1 MKRPYHLIH
10 LFSLTIALLMSVGGS
25 SLWAASQT
33 VIVDGLE
40 IETIIENPSSAIND
54 AFIVVNVKDAEE
66 GIKYFWSNAST
77 DTVTNMCSGLTEG
90 VSHAVTL
97 RWPDGRE
104 ETLNL
109 DVKAESIAEKFNGAF
124 TPIVASVASVLL
136 GDPFAAMGWYDNQI
150 YNQRGGRMLNP
161 NGTPQTKSIPFIVV
175 WLVLGALFFTI
186 RMKFINLRGFKHAI
200 QLARGK
206 FDEPDA
212 PGEVTHFQALATA
225 VSATVGLGNIAGV
238 AVAISIGGA
247 GATFWMIVAGL
258 IGMSSKFVE
267 CTLGVK
273 YREINADGVVSGGP
287 MHYLKKGLAKHN
299 LGGLGKALAALFAVL
314 AIGASFGGGNMF
326 QANQAFSQMSEQF
339 PVLSGSGPYFGVVLA
354 ILVGAVIIGGI
365 KSIARV
371 TEKIVPFMAG
381 IYILASLIIVG
392 MNIGQIGYAFSEI
405 IEGAFN
411 PPAMRG
417 GVIGVLIMG
426 FRRAAF
432 SNEAGVGSASIAHSA
447 AKTRH
452 PVAEG
457 FVGLLEPF
465 IDTVVVCTLTAL
477 VLIFSGYHEVTT
489 AVGAKLTSEAFGSVI
504 SWFPYVLTLAIFLF
518 AFSTMISWSYY
529 GMKGWTY
536 LFGQSNR
543 SELTYKL
550 IYLVFVVVGSSVSL
564 GAVLDFS
571 DMMILAMAFPN
582 IAGMLILSG
591 EVRSDLRIYMQK
603 LKNNQL
609 FSTGSNDR
617 EESTPKQAS
626 S

>member
-1 MKRPYHLIH
+1 MKRFTQTL
-10 LFSLTIALLMSVGGS
+10 SVFATLGWFVLAS
-25 SLWAASQT
+25 ASAHAQSRVQAA
-33 VIVDGLE
+33 
-40 IETIIENPSSAIND
+40 IENPSSEIND
-54 AFIVVNVKDAEE
+54 AFILLKVDAPENE
-66 GIKYFWSNAST
+66 VKYFWSNSGT
-77 DTVTNMCSGLTEG
+77 DTTSNICRGLTEG
-90 VSHAVTL
+90 IGHSVRVQFA
-97 RWPDGRE
+97 DGSS
-104 ETLNL
+104 ETLEIEIP
-109 DVKAESIAEKFNGAF
+109 AESVAEKFNGAF
-124 TPIVASVASVLL
+124 TPLVGSFASILL
-136 GDPFAAMGWYDNQI
+136 GDPFAALGLYDNQM
-150 YNQRGGRMLNP
+150 YNNAGEPMLNP
-161 NGTPQTKSIPFIVV
+161 NGTAQTKSIPFIVV
-175 WLVLGALFFTI
+175 WLVLGALFFTF
-186 RMKFINLRGFKHAI
+186 RMKFINLRGFRHAI

-206 FDEPDA
+206 YDEPDA

-273 YREINADGVVSGGP
+273 YRDINADGVVSGGP
-287 MHYLKKGLAKHN
+287 MHYLKKGLAKRN
-299 LGGLGKALAALFAVL
+299 LGGLGKGLAALFAVL

-326 QANQAFSQMSEQF
+326 QANQAYSQMSEQF
-339 PVLSGSGPYFGVVLA
+339 PVLSGAGPYFGVVLA

-381 IYILASLIIVG
+381 IYILASLVIVVI
-392 MNIGQIGYAFSEI
+392 NIDQIGYAFSEI
-405 IEGAFN
+405 ITGAFN

-536 LFGQSNR
+536 LFGQSR
-543 SELTYKL
+543 KSELTYKL

-591 EVRSDLRIYMQK
+591 EVRSDLRIYMER
-603 LKNNQL
+603 LKSNQL
-609 FSTGSNDR
+609 FTTSKNGQNEAKMGS
-617 EESTPKQAS
+617 
-626 S
+626 